1 MNLTKKGK
9 SRYHYRD
16 IGAII
21 SRNSRYVQTSKKSK
35 RSVQLELDEEITT
48 GSPVIVKTTLRF
60 NNSSNRERTI
70 GNLQ

>member
-21 SRNSRYVQTSKKSK
+21 SRNSRYVQTSKKKANEVFSWNWMK
-35 RSVQLELDEEITT
+35 KLLLEVQ
-48 GSPVIVKTTLRF
+48 
-60 NNSSNRERTI
+60 
-70 GNLQ
+70 